1 MSERDALYMAL
12 RLHYRIVL
20 VLVQAVVPT
29 LVGIFARSH
38 GAVGAAALVISV
50 MAWLG
55 LAIRTWRES
64 ATLRP
69 GTLEI
74 RNIFRTVRLDV
85 GSVSGVWFRQG
96 ALRISVADGS
106 VGAGRHSGGRQYQA
120 AAVRLGAANWSGR
133 RTSADEFADA
143 LAAAAGL
150 PPVARR
156 AQPASR
162 RRVRAGLVSGAA
174 LTVAGVSVVA
184 LAAMV
189 AGVPGLVVRV
199 VGLGVLYAA
208 GLILYPAV
216 MVGMDQFFGRWRAA
230 AAPLVPQ
237 QEVSR

>member
-1 MSERDALYMAL
+1 MSERDALFMPL

-20 VLVQAVVPT
+20 VLVQAVVPA
-29 LVGIFARSH
+29 LVAILARSH

-69 GTLEI
+69 GALEI

-85 GSVSGVWFRQG
+85 TSVSGVWFRQG
-96 ALRISVADGS
+96 ALRISVADAS
-106 VGAGRHSGGRQYQA
+106 VRAGRHSGARQYQA

-133 RTSADEFADA
+133 RTPADEFADA

-150 PPVARR
+150 APLARR
-156 AQPASR
+156 AQPASAR
-162 RRVRAGLVSGAA
+162 RLGAGLATGAA
-174 LTVAGVSVVA
+174 LTVAGVGVVA
-184 LAAMV
+184 LAALA
-189 AGVPGLVVRV
+189 AGLPGMVVRV
-199 VGLGVLYAA
+199 AGIGVLNAA
-208 GLILYPAV
+208 GLILYPAI
-216 MVGMDQFFGRWRAA
+216 MVAMDQFFGRWRTAGV
-230 AAPLVPQ
+230 PLVPQ

>member
-1 MSERDALYMAL
+1 MPL

-20 VLVQAVVPT
+20 VLVQAVVPV
-29 LVGIFARSH
+29 LVGILARSH

-50 MAWLG
+50 TAWLG

-64 ATLRP
+64 ASLSP

-85 GSVSGVWFRQG
+85 TTVSGLRFRQG
-96 ALRISVADGS
+96 ALRISVADAGGS
-106 VGAGRHSGGRQYQA
+106 AGRHSGGRQYQA

-150 PPVARR
+150 APLPRR
-156 AQPASR
+156 AVPASP
-162 RRVRAGLVSGAA
+162 RRVRAGLAMGAA
-174 LTVAGVSVVA
+174 LTVAGVGVVA
-184 LAAMV
+184 LAALA
-189 AGVPGLVVRV
+189 AGVPGMVVRMLGV
-199 VGLGVLYAA
+199 GVLYAA
-208 GLILYPAV
+208 GLILYPAI
-216 MVGMDQFFGRWRAA
+216 MIGMDQFFGRWRAG
-230 AAPLVPQ
+230 APLVPQ